1 MLNYRTLFFMIG
13 SLLTLAVTAQENF
26 QNGYI
31 VLHQKDTVRGEI
43 DYREWVASPR
53 QIDFLDAQTGR
64 KTTYRPGDITAFF
77 VSGDIYRSYA
87 IHVAPY
93 INGNLDLTD
102 EDSAAA
108 AYDTTGFLRL
118 ITGGKVSLY
127 LYRDKTDLPFY
138 FIQRETDVPEQ
149 LVIRTT
155 MVERDGHRNLQ
166 QEDLYKYQLGRYLR
180 DCPGIADVKRSMDY
194 TEKTLR
200 KLVFAYNNCGKDTV
214 EHKAGTAGRKQSV
227 FFMPV
232 VGFIHARVR
241 VTGQLYEAQ
250 MSWPTYN
257 GPIGGVGMLV
267 VLPRGR
273 EQYSFL
279 FNALY
284 NHFESHGNALN
295 LGYGLNIRSTFDLE
309 QAQLDVQFRY
319 RYPEGKVRPF
329 VNFGIG
335 ELAELSNKSTEAVNV
350 QAPTAIFGDAS
361 YMHKVQTVL
370 IGGAGV
376 QAGRFSVEARIEAS
390 DGMTTIDGTG
400 ATMTHFYLL
409 CGFNF

>member
-1 MLNYRTLFFMIG
+1 MIG
-13 SLLTLAVTAQENF
+13 SLLSLAVTAQENF

-31 VLHQKDTVRGEI
+31 VLPKNDTVRGEI

-53 QIDFLDAQTGR
+53 QITFLDAQNKR
-64 KTTYRPGDITAFF
+64 TTYQPGELAAFF
-77 VSGDIYRSYA
+77 VSGDTYRSFP

-93 INGNLDLTD
+93 INGALDITS
-102 EDSAAA
+102 EDSAAP

-127 LYRDKTDLPFY
+127 FFRDWTDIPYY
-138 FIQRETDVPEQ
+138 FIQRQTDAPEQ
-149 LVIRTT
+149 LVIRTAI
-155 MVERDGHRNLQ
+155 VDRDGHRNFQ
-166 QEDLYKYQLGRYLR
+166 QEDVYKYQLGRYLG
-180 DCPGIADVKRSMDY
+180 DCPGIADIKRSIDY

-200 KLVFAYNNCGKDTV
+200 KLVFAYNNCGKDTI
-214 EHKAGTAGRKQSV
+214 EHKDGGIGHKQSV

-232 VGFIHARVR
+232 VGLMHGKVFVK
-241 VTGQLYEAQ
+241 GELYEAQ
-250 MSWPTYN
+250 MSWPSYT
-257 GPIGGVGMLV
+257 GPVGGLGMLV

-284 NHFESHGNALN
+284 NHFESHGSAVN
-295 LGYGLNIRSTFDLE
+295 LGYGLNVRSTFDLD

-335 ELAELSNKSTEAVNV
+335 ELTELSNKSTQTVNV
-350 QAPTAIFGDAS
+350 QAPTGIFGNAS
-361 YMHKVQTVL
+361 YMHKTQTVL
-370 IGGAGV
+370 LGGAGF
-376 QAGRFSVEARIEAS
+376 QAGRFSAEARIEAT
-390 DGMTTIDGTG
+390 DGLTTIDGTS
-400 ATMTHFYLL
+400 ATMTHLYLL

>member
-1 MLNYRTLFFMIG
+1 MLNNRALFFMIG
-13 SLLTLAVTAQENF
+13 SLLTLAATAQENF

-31 VLHQKDTVRGEI
+31 VLHQKDTVRGQI

-53 QIDFLDAQTGR
+53 QITFLDAPAGS
-64 KTTYRPGDITAFF
+64 KATYQPGEISAFF
-77 VSGDIYRSYA
+77 VSGDLYRSFR
-87 IHVAPY
+87 IHVSPY
-93 INGNLDLTD
+93 INGALDID
-102 EDSAAA
+102 GEDSSAP

-127 LYRDKTDLPFY
+127 FYRDKTDIPYY
-138 FIQRETDVPEQ
+138 FIQRQNDAPEQ
-149 LVIRTT
+149 LVIRTSI
-155 MVERDGHRNLQ
+155 VDRDGHRNFQ

-180 DCPGIADVKRSMDY
+180 DCPGIADVSRSINY
-194 TEKTLR
+194 TEKSLR
-200 KLVFAYNNCGKDTV
+200 KLVFAYNNCGKDTT
-214 EHKAGTAGRKQSV
+214 EQKEAAGHKQSV

-232 VGFIHARVR
+232 AGIMHAKVS
-241 VTGQLYEAQ
+241 VKGQLYEAQ
-250 MSWPTYN
+250 MSWPSYT

-284 NHFESHGNALN
+284 NHFESRGSAVN
-295 LGYGLNIRSTFDLE
+295 LGYGLNVRSTFDLE

-335 ELAELSNKSTEAVNV
+335 ELTELSNKSTETVNV
-350 QAPTAIFGDAS
+350 QPSTAIFGDAS
-361 YMHKVQTVL
+361 YMHKTQTVL
-370 IGGAGV
+370 LGGAGV
-376 QAGRFSVEARIEAS
+376 QAGRFSVEARIEGT
-390 DGMTTIDGTG
+390 DGLTTIDGTS

>member
-1 MLNYRTLFFMIG
+1 MIG
-13 SLLTLAVTAQENF
+13 SLLSLAAAAQENF
-26 QNGYI
+26 QNGYV
-31 VLHQKDTVRGEI
+31 VLPKKDTVRGQI

-53 QIDFLDAQTGR
+53 QINFLDAQTGKR
-64 KTTYRPGDITAFF
+64 TIYQPGEITAFF
-77 VSGDIYRSYA
+77 VSGDLYRSYA

-93 INGNLDLTD
+93 INDNLDLTD
-102 EDSAAA
+102 EDSAAP

-127 LYRDKTDLPFY
+127 LYRDKTDLPYY
-138 FIQRETDVPEQ
+138 FIQRQADAPEQ

-155 MVERDGHRNLQ
+155 MVERDGHRNFQ
-166 QEDLYKYQLGRYLR
+166 QEDLYKYQLGRYLG
-180 DCPGIADVKRSMDY
+180 DCPGIAEVKRSIDY

-200 KLVFAYNNCGKDTV
+200 KLVFTYNNCGKDTV
-214 EHKAGTAGRKQSV
+214 EQKAGAGGHKQSV

-232 VGFIHARVR
+232 LGLIHGSVS
-241 VTGQLYEAQ
+241 VKGQLYEAQ
-250 MSWPTYN
+250 MHWPASN
-257 GPIGGVGMLV
+257 GPVGGLGMLV

-273 EQYSFL
+273 DQYSFL

-295 LGYGLNIRSTFDLE
+295 LGYGLNVRSTFDLS

-329 VNFGIG
+329 INFGLG
-335 ELAELSNKSTEAVNV
+335 EVIEVSNKSTQEVNV
-350 QAPTAIFGDAS
+350 QPPTAIFGDAS
-361 YMHKVQTVL
+361 YMHKTQTAL
-370 IGGAGV
+370 LGGAGV
-376 QAGRFSVEARIEAS
+376 QAGRFSVEARIMKT
-390 DGMTTIDGTG
+390 DGMMTIDGTG
-400 ATMTHFYLL
+400 ASMTHLYLL